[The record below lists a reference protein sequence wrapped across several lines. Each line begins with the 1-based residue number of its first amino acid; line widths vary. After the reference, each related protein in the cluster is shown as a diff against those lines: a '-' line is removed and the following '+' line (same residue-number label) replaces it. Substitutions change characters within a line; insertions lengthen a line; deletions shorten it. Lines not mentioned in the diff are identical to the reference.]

1 MHDHPEYLVSHLAD
15 IVSAIRALTSL
26 NISSNNLGQ
35 LVLPYG
41 WTEHRSY
48 YQGEK
53 YTHTDGRKQQE
64 HPGKPEGAIAIV
76 DAIPTMGAL
85 ASLDLS
91 QNSIS
96 ESESS
101 RIKAVCEVKSIS
113 LKV

>member
-1 MHDHPEYLVSHLAD
+1 MTKFD
-15 IVSAIRALTSL
+15 ISKNGLWEAGTKTIAEALKGNSIMTEL
-26 NISSNNLGQ
+26 NIADNLM
-35 LVLPYG
+35 
-41 WTEHRSY
+41 
-48 YQGEK
+48 
-53 YTHTDGRKQQE
+53 
-64 HPGKPEGAIAIV
+64 GKGGAVDIAKT
-76 DAIPTMGAL
+76 IPTMGAL